1 MVKKIWNRILSIH
14 NALKLSNDVNIHK
27 ELERLRK
34 ERIIQNE
41 KNLAAHGFK
50 VYSQNE
56 EDGIIQEIFERIGV
70 TNKIFV
76 EFGIGTGLENNTL
89 ALLFKDWKGL
99 WIDASKQSVAAIRKN
114 FEKIIE
120 NKQLKVVESFI
131 TRDNI
136 NELISSNISDKT
148 IDLISVDIDGNDYHV
163 LDAITCVNPRVIVI
177 EYNAKF
183 APPIMYC
190 MDYDAAHT
198 WDGSD
203 HFGVSLKYLEV
214 NLAKKGYKLV
224 GCNLVGCNAFFVQEQ
239 LINDKFQEDFTAEY
253 HFEPARYYLSVFS
266 SGHPASY
273 KTLINKL

>member
-1 MVKKIWNRILSIH
+1 MVKKFWNVLQNIQFG
-14 NALKLSNDVNIHK
+14 LKHSNEVNIHK
-27 ELERLRK
+27 ELDRLRK

-56 EDGIIQEIFERIGV
+56 EDGIIQEIFHRIGV
-70 TNKIFV
+70 TNKTFV

-99 WIDASKQSVAAIRKN
+99 WIDASKQSVATVKKN

-148 IDLISVDIDGNDYHV
+148 IDLISVDIDGNDYHI
-163 LDAITCVNPRVIVI
+163 LDAIICVKPRVIVI

-190 MDYDAAHT
+190 MGYNETHT

-239 LINDKFQEDFTAEY
+239 LINDKFQEEFTAEY
-253 HFEPARYYLSVFS
+253 HFEPARYYLGIFS

-273 KTLINKL
+273 RTLINKL